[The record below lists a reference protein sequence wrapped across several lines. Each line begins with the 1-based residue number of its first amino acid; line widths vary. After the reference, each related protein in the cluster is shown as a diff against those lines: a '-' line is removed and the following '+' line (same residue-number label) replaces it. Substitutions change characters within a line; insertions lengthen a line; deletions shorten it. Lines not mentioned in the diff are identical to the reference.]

1 MRGQKFNIIQL
12 GALGLMLIGCSSEES
27 TQDARQV
34 SVAPTRE
41 ATRGAE
47 PAIAGGSLSEMYM
60 MSTLDRE
67 EETEAETDA
76 EAEEESCGAVDQ
88 SCCEQVYCN
97 DERCELMFS
106 CASRYYACRIFTV
119 GGDHTSVCFD
129 TRDCGDLGNHCC
141 VGKVC
146 TEGSC
151 VRGICEQ

>member
-1 MRGQKFNIIQL
+1 MCNQKLTSLSLWVL
-12 GALGLMLIGCSSEES
+12 GVALTGCSSEES

-34 SVAPTRE
+34 SIAPTRE
-41 ATRGAE
+41 AE
-47 PAIAGGSLSEMYM
+47 PAAAGESFSEMYM
-60 MSTLDRE
+60 MSALDRE
-67 EETEAETDA
+67 
-76 EAEEESCGAVDQ
+76 EEESCGAVDE

-97 DERCELMFS
+97 DERCELLFS
-106 CASRYYACRIFTV
+106 CASRYYACRIFTA

-151 VRGICEQ
+151 VRGVCER